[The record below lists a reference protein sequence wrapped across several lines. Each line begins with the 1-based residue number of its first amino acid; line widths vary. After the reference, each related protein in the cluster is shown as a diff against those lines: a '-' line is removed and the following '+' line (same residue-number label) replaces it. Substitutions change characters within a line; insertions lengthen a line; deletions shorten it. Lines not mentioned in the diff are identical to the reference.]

1 MMERF
6 RSILYLDDMRV
17 PTLHGVDLVQNYA
30 EFTEYLDDKGMPD
43 LISFDHDLAR
53 EHYPSGPNE
62 AGQEISYSTYR
73 EKTGLDCARF
83 IIENGLAL
91 RYWAVHSANVQGRI
105 NIERALRRYR
115 RQGEVPGLKVPFV
128 IRQAEVKSQQITI
141 PSLQCKKTGVP
152 ADRRFSNTSLLQFQ
166 EDISLEGW
174 EESLLEGLTRR

>member
-30 EFTEYLDDKGMPD
+30 EFTEYLDEKGMPD

-91 RYWAVHSANVQGRI
+91 RYWPSI
-105 NIERALRRYR
+105 RRTCKEGSISSGYCAAT
-115 RQGEVPGLKVPFV
+115 V
-128 IRQAEVKSQQITI
+128 VKARY
-141 PSLQCKKTGVP
+141 L
-152 ADRRFSNTSLLQFQ
+152 D
-166 EDISLEGW
+166 
-174 EESLLEGLTRR
+174 